1 LITPGLETHD
11 KKFGSRYDLVI
22 LAAQRAKQIQE
33 GASPLIRTK
42 SNHPLTIALEEIE
55 AGVYPPP
62 AREAAPKNL
71 DEAFIGAALAEQDLT
86 DLHSR
91 FDSGVTQIPETIGG
105 EASNET
111 SEDEEAEDDEE

>member
-1 LITPGLETHD
+1 LITPGLESHD
-11 KKFGSRYDLVI
+11 QKFGSRYDLVI

-55 AGVYPPP
+55 AGAYPPP
-62 AREAAPKNL
+62 AKEATPINL
-71 DEAFIGAALAEQDLT
+71 DEDFIGAALADQDLT

-91 FDSGVTQIPETIGG
+91 FDTGVTQIPEAEVT
-105 EASNET
+105 ESD
-111 SEDEEAEDDEE
+111 EDEADEEK